1 MQYSD
6 TVYHVLR
13 FQQYII
19 PTTSQ
24 ETNTS
29 LAIDMIIRFFCVFEK
44 LGDKYALILMNYL
57 GVCLEYLRSAE
68 CKLSPL
74 GVLSGGTHAYF
85 LTCESIHKAIGS
97 TQHWSVGWSSGVHF
111 LCMQTSLVMS
121 AVYFR

>member
-68 CKLSPL
+68 SKLSPL
-74 GVLSGGTHAYF
+74 GVLSGGTRAYF
-85 LTCESIHKAIGS
+85 LTCESIHKVIGS
-97 TQHWSVGWSSGVHF
+97 TQHWLVGRVAYTF
-111 LCMQTSLVMS
+111 FVCK
-121 AVYFR
+121 

>member
-44 LGDKYALILMNYL
+44 LGEKYALVLMNYL

-85 LTCESIHKAIGS
+85 LGS
-97 TQHWSVGWSSGVHF
+97 TQHWLVGWSSGVHF
-111 LCMQTSLVMS
+111 LCMQMSLVMS

>member
-29 LAIDMIIRFFCVFEK
+29 LAIDMIIRFFGVFEK
-44 LGDKYALILMNYL
+44 LAEKYALVLMNYL
-57 GVCLEYLRSAE
+57 GICLEYLRSVE

-85 LTCESIHKAIGS
+85 LTRESIHKVIGS
-97 TQHWSVGWSSGVHF
+97 SQHWLVGWLSGVNV
-111 LCMQTSLVMS
+111 LCMQMSLVMS
-121 AVYFR
+121 AVYFW